1 MILSNEEVLEL
12 CVNPASNDAIIA
24 SRALQLSFKKHITGE
39 SYVSIIKELSGYTS
53 KEKKQL
59 ERLLAKSPTIELTK
73 IVIDE
78 LSRWKNAQGTNKR
91 FYFKNKELEK
101 DFVKTLD
108 QVWKGDS
115 ANYFIKGFFSEAL
128 FTEFAGFIFVDK
140 PLIKKR
146 GDIEVIIRENKEF
159 KRSKDELDPY
169 WIFISIEDVID
180 FKCSNDTVEYL
191 IWKVGERDRKG
202 NFTPNSNPN
211 NPIEVYRCVDESLDR
226 LVDVKK
232 NRGKVKNAVTIISE
246 ISNELK
252 YVPAR
257 QISTVKKT
265 ITIDES
271 RTNHIDQLL
280 PQLDRYIEKD
290 IQLIKR
296 EVLHNF
302 PKLSVIGVK
311 CSYCGGTG
319 VIDDND
325 EKKVCP
331 RCLGS
336 GKLNPFNEDG
346 VIFLPQ
352 ALEEG
357 KSAYPGS
364 PAAYVTPDIDSL
376 EFAKERLADLRDAII
391 FAGTGNKNLVTERLQ
406 TATETITNAKTL
418 EDRIGDILDNIE
430 AVETFLVDTTAKKH
444 NKFAGSYEN
453 CHIRYGRKLNLRD
466 EETILKEIKLSKES
480 GMPESH
486 IENLQKELIAS
497 RYRNSP
503 EDLKRNLL
511 LADIEPL
518 CSYSIAEIRNF
529 AEQIDS
535 SILSLKVNFNE
546 RVDTF
551 EAEHG
556 AITDYKP
563 DFDYDKRVN
572 EIRQILLNYEET
584 NTNNT
589 DTTGPTET

>member
-1 MILSNEEVLEL
+1 
-12 CVNPASNDAIIA
+12 
-24 SRALQLSFKKHITGE
+24 
-39 SYVSIIKELSGYTS
+39 
-53 KEKKQL
+53 
-59 ERLLAKSPTIELTK
+59 
-73 IVIDE
+73 
-78 LSRWKNAQGTNKR
+78 
-91 FYFKNKELEK
+91 
-101 DFVKTLD
+101 
-108 QVWKGDS
+108 
-115 ANYFIKGFFSEAL
+115 
-128 FTEFAGFIFVDK
+128 
-140 PLIKKR
+140 
-146 GDIEVIIRENKEF
+146 
-159 KRSKDELDPY
+159 
-169 WIFISIEDVID
+169 
-180 FKCSNDTVEYL
+180 
-191 IWKVGERDRKG
+191 
-202 NFTPNSNPN
+202 
-211 NPIEVYRCVDESLDR
+211 
-226 LVDVKK
+226 
-232 NRGKVKNAVTIISE
+232 
-246 ISNELK
+246 
-252 YVPAR
+252 
-257 QISTVKKT
+257 
-265 ITIDES
+265 
-271 RTNHIDQLL
+271 
-280 PQLDRYIEKD
+280 
-290 IQLIKR
+290 
-296 EVLHNF
+296 LHNF

-319 VIDDND
+319 VTDDND

-466 EETILKEIKLSKES
+466 EEIILKEIKLSKES

-572 EIRQILLNYEET
+572 EIRQILLNYEKT

-589 DTTGPTET
+589 DTTGSTET